1 MPVVSPPRRARLF
14 VNVAIVAS
22 LGIAP
27 ALADMTVLTYNT
39 RFCPSWAEAHER
51 SLASLNH
58 GRPPYPVKW
67 KGCIVVMR
75 GTCVAWSSSRTNR
88 LKLSS
93 AASIGSRTRCR
104 TSLRAGPAR
113 RQARREK
120 RLSSDYGFRV
130 RALRRATC
138 KDATPADAVSSLR
151 LTATGRYSALIRNP
165 NRSLGIILRPAAA
178 LRPSRDR
185 STLPNRYFQYSL
197 TRSPGLHAVRSF
209 ELASFFT
216 ALVRP

>member
-27 ALADMTVLTYNT
+27 ALADLTVLTYNT

-75 GTCVAWSSSRTNR
+75 GTCVGVVEQQDQSTEIVVRGKHWFTDEMPDV
-88 LKLSS
+88 
-93 AASIGSRTRCR
+93 ITG
-104 TSLRAGPAR
+104 RACPTTGPAR
-113 RQARREK
+113 K
-120 RLSSDYGFRV
+120 
-130 RALRRATC
+130 
-138 KDATPADAVSSLR
+138 TP
-151 LTATGRYSALIRNP
+151 
-165 NRSLGIILRPAAA
+165 
-178 LRPSRDR
+178 
-185 STLPNRYFQYSL
+185 
-197 TRSPGLHAVRSF
+197 
-209 ELASFFT
+209 
-216 ALVRP
+216 

>member
-75 GTCVAWSSSRTNR
+75 GTCVGVVEQQD
-88 LKLSS
+88 LSTE
-93 AASIGSRTRCR
+93 IVVRGKHWFTDEMPDVI
-104 TSLRAGPAR
+104 TGRACPTTGPAR
-113 RQARREK
+113 K
-120 RLSSDYGFRV
+120 
-130 RALRRATC
+130 
-138 KDATPADAVSSLR
+138 TP
-151 LTATGRYSALIRNP
+151 
-165 NRSLGIILRPAAA
+165 
-178 LRPSRDR
+178 
-185 STLPNRYFQYSL
+185 
-197 TRSPGLHAVRSF
+197 
-209 ELASFFT
+209 
-216 ALVRP
+216 